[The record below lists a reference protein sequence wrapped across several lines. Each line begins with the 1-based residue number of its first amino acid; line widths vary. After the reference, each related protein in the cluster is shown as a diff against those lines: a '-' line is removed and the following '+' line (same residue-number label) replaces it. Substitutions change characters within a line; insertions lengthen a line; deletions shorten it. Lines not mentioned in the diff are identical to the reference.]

1 MDQISYGEAHLYQGK
16 FIWCQ
21 SYNGDYVHSCGGVA
35 MSDDDGMDSSTQLL
49 AVRCVWAPVAM
60 SCRARH
66 EMSLIPKDSALVVLT
81 RYWKPPGAAAG
92 AQACVGPGYSGA
104 YPCDVPPL
112 NNGGR
117 S

>member
-1 MDQISYGEAHLYQGK
+1 
-16 FIWCQ
+16 
-21 SYNGDYVHSCGGVA
+21 

-81 RYWKPPGAAAG
+81 RY
-92 AQACVGPGYSGA
+92 
-104 YPCDVPPL
+104 
-112 NNGGR
+112 
-117 S
+117 